1 MTITVVLALA
11 VGTFA
16 FRFAGPLLR
25 DRISIPERVRGLL
38 ALSATVLLVA
48 LVAVNALVPHG
59 GFSSLALPIGVT
71 VGGVAAWRKQPFV
84 VVVLLAAA
92 TTAGLRLLGV
102 S

>member
-1 MTITVVLALA
+1 VTITVVLALA

-25 DRISIPERVRGLL
+25 DRISIPERIRDLL
-38 ALSATVLLVA
+38 ALAAIALLVT

-59 GFSSLALPIGVT
+59 GFSSWALPVGVS
-71 VGGVAAWRKQPFV
+71 VGGVAAWRKRPLV
-84 VVVLLAAA
+84 VVVVLAAA
-92 TTAGLRLLGV
+92 TTAALRLLGV